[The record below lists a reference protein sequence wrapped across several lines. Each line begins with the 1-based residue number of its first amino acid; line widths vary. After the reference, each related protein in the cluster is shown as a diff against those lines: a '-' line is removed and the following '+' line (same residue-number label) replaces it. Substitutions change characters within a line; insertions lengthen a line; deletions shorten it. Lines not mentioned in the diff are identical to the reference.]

1 MEGLQGGRVSKLAFP
16 FLVLLLNLLK
26 HCFRQEHVAIVLV
39 SFLGHYFFKFFFPK
53 KHRLLMRVV
62 KAIDAKDTDVLKK
75 EVLVG
80 QSVEIFAYICNR
92 VVCIAGSCHRKG
104 SSRIK
109 WSH

>member
-1 MEGLQGGRVSKLAFP
+1 
-16 FLVLLLNLLK
+16 
-26 HCFRQEHVAIVLV
+26 
-39 SFLGHYFFKFFFPK
+39 
-53 KHRLLMRVV
+53 MRVV
-62 KAIDAKDTDVLKK
+62 KAVGAEDTDVLKK

-80 QSVEIFAYICNR
+80 QSVQIFAYICNR